1 MCALSD
7 SDFCILK
14 LLLGN
19 DEGIWSGVFTEE
31 AAITS
36 VAMCV
41 PVQCDAED
49 VKKAVDAIIHSRL
62 DNSHQTGAPIRSE
75 VKCNNF
81 ESKPL
86 SPGAIVVILFCCFTV
101 IVVSLA
107 TLCDGCFR
115 VYGQEKVTTE
125 NKSLNSKQSEKTPL
139 LPCKICSLVKLIL

>member
-19 DEGIWSGVFTEE
+19 DESIWSGVFTEE

-41 PVQCDAED
+41 PVQCDAVD

-62 DNSHQTGAPIRSE
+62 DNSDQTGVPIRLE

-81 ESKPL
+81 RATERVS
-86 SPGAIVVILFCCFTV
+86 SPIPASQQG
-101 IVVSLA
+101 
-107 TLCDGCFR
+107 
-115 VYGQEKVTTE
+115 
-125 NKSLNSKQSEKTPL
+125 
-139 LPCKICSLVKLIL
+139 